1 MDSCGRVS
9 PALGGTRWRTTRSAA
24 GYADFTQTIRA
35 RHNVAIDLNPA
46 LVDFVHAHHPSDPD
60 GPSEIEAIIADAN
73 DLGSFLDERFTT
85 VFASNFITYLEHAPI
100 DALLAEIRRVLAP
113 AGRLVLVQLNFRLAP
128 RRYFDDHGHRAI
140 WTDQS
145 LNDLLVAAGFEL
157 EHVEQHFLP
166 LSMRSRLSFG
176 PHLVPLYLRLPYRP
190 LAGQMLFVA
199 RNPAA
204 ATG

>member
-1 MDSCGRVS
+1 V
-9 PALGGTRWRTTRSAA
+9 AEYLQRWVEPDGELLDLAVGS
-24 GYADFTQTIRA
+24 ADFTRAIQT
-35 RHNVAIDLNPA
+35 RHKIAIDLNSA

-60 GPSEIEAIIADAN
+60 GHSEIETIIADAI
-73 DLGSFLDERFTT
+73 DLGSFLDERFTM
-85 VFASNFITYLEHAPI
+85 VFASNFIEHLEHTHI

-113 AGRLVLVQLNFRLAP
+113 AGHLVLVQLNFRLAP
-128 RRYFDDHGHRAI
+128 RRYVDDCTHGTI

-145 LNDLLVAAGFEL
+145 LSDLLVAAGFEL
-157 EHVEQHFLP
+157 EHVEAPFLP

-176 PHLVPLYLRLPYRP
+176 HRLVPLYLRLPYRP
-190 LAGQMLFVA
+190 LAGQMLVVA